1 MAIASLSPNSVLA
14 SPIQVN
20 PQVKTDLQT
29 LVSQVAQDARK
40 GAKTTQTD
48 TVTISPQALNK
59 VDDKSLSAKGT
70 TVKNEDGRKALQL
83 ARDNADTVKNETQ
96 RNVLKAYGSVSTIQ

>member
-40 GAKTTQTD
+40 GTKTTQTD